1 MKIRYTGEMEG
12 YDCAEAVATLGA
24 HDDTW
29 SHPRVA
35 FKKEGFASENP
46 VLLANHALE
55 TLFLFFSMLPNS
67 TPEIVTPPLPPPPP
81 PSPSLDGAGRTS
93 TRAERNLGGPEYLA
107 KVWCGRYG
115 LVWSWGVLIPLV

>member
-1 MKIRYTGEMEG
+1 MNARYTGKMEG

-29 SHPRVA
+29 SYPRVA

-55 TLFLFFSMLPNS
+55 TLFLFFSMLPNN
-67 TPEIVTPPLPPPPP
+67 TPEIVTPPPPPPPP
-81 PSPSLDGAGRTS
+81 PSLDAAGKSATGA
-93 TRAERNLGGPEYLA
+93 EQNLGGPEYLA
-107 KVWCGRYG
+107 KVDI
-115 LVWSWGVLIPLV
+115 WSTTILLKSRGVRGD